1 PLNYLAPAKGTG
13 SLALNRNEG
22 RGSTEESGDLPP
34 HNPQPSPTAHPN
46 AFVNLV
52 FHPNALVNLVLH
64 PNSIQWAQYRDI
76 QTKRA
81 CFYQCWLASAN
92 QGEHNNH
99 TNSVRSCFCKF
110 ALTWLVYP
118 AIKLGDNVQLK
129 H

>member
-1 PLNYLAPAKGTG
+1 MLSIV
-13 SLALNRNEG
+13 SLPQKVPVH
-22 RGSTEESGDLPP
+22 LPP
-34 HNPQPSPTAHPN
+34 TETKKGAAQKRAVTSHLTTPSRLPPR
-46 AFVNLV
+46 
-52 FHPNALVNLVLH
+52 
-64 PNSIQWAQYRDI
+64 IQMCWLIWYCISMCWLIWYCIPIQFSGLNTDI